1 MLLSV
6 CNEITATL
14 GRLLGYAAVIAFL
27 GAVVAKFLGTPEVE
41 AAYDPASRP
50 AWAAIE
56 RPHPAFALIVPDFS
70 ESSYAIHR
78 HRTGNGRKDI
88 MLWGEPESPGSRL
101 MVEIYRPG
109 TEIARFGDPL
119 TEISARAAELG
130 DASNFARAAA
140 VDSKFGDIALVD
152 FVAASGERTRHC
164 LGFVRAFDEPLVQI
178 AGWYCKGNDEIIDHA
193 KIACVLDRL
202 SVIAAG
208 SDPKVAALFAKAEL
222 DRKFCKEKAALRGAA
237 LKRSDWIE
245 AGRDPK
251 LRGRH
256 VTR

>member
-14 GRLLGYAAVIAFL
+14 GRLIGYAAVIAFL

-50 AWAAIE
+50 AWAVIE
-56 RPHPAFALIVPDFS
+56 RPHPAFALIVPEFS

-88 MLWGEPESPGSRL
+88 MMWGEPESPGSRL
-101 MVEIYRPG
+101 LVEIYRPG

-119 TEISARAAELG
+119 TEVSARAVELG
-130 DASNFARAAA
+130 NTAR
-140 VDSKFGDIALVD
+140 
-152 FVAASGERTRHC
+152 FVAAAAIDTKFGNVALIDFLATRENRTRHC
-164 LGFVRAFDEPLVQI
+164 VGFARAFDEPLVQI

-222 DRKFCKEKAALRGAA
+222 SRKFCKEQPPLRGAS
-237 LKRSDWIE
+237 LKRNDWIE
-245 AGRDPK
+245 TQRDPK